1 MNRILVYGVFLA
13 LIMLTAGMAGCAQT
27 DGNEGNENNGQQP
40 TYTEEES
47 KEIARDFVEA
57 SPTYKF
63 DGYNLTHKE
72 TLYPEVVN
80 CTDCYGFVF
89 EFESRHA
96 GYGNRTG
103 KMLAQ
108 VITPHE
114 AHVTVKSGEVTSALL
129 DNKWG
134 MVNQTFLD
142 APSQDDE
149 ELDLREANVVNVEFE
164 KQEGSYRFDVTLYHD
179 DDGEEGYADW
189 WQVETLDGEV
199 LGRRNLTHAHGTEEF
214 TRSESIEVPQDTK
227 YVVVR
232 GHDQVHGFGG
242 QVMVLN
248 LETGESE
255 KIDQGG
261 EEQDFSEYYPSMGNE
276 IGSPKTST
284 TPQEEFCGWSTQGNC
299 STDADCT
306 SGGCSGQVCQ
316 STFEEPVMT
325 TCEYKECY
333 NADLY
338 GMECK
343 CVEGACQWSQNTTE

>member
-114 AHVTVKSGEVTSALL
+114 AHITVKNGEVTSALL
-129 DNKWG
+129 DNKWDII
-134 MVNQTFLD
+134 NQTLVD
-142 APSQDDE
+142 
-149 ELDLREANVVNVEFE
+149 N
-164 KQEGSYRFDVTLYHD
+164 
-179 DDGEEGYADW
+179 
-189 WQVETLDGEV
+189 ETE
-199 LGRRNLTHAHGTEEF
+199 TETATPE
-214 TRSESIEVPQDTK
+214 DT
-227 YVVVR
+227 
-232 GHDQVHGFGG
+232 
-242 QVMVLN
+242 
-248 LETGESE
+248 
-255 KIDQGG
+255 
-261 EEQDFSEYYPSMGNE
+261 
-276 IGSPKTST
+276 PKSN

-299 STDADCT
+299 STDADCVT
-306 SGGCSGQVCQ
+306 GGCSSQVCQ
-316 STFEEPVMT
+316 STFEDPVMT

-333 NADLY
+333 NAALY
-338 GMECK
+338 DMECK
-343 CVEGACQWSQNTTE
+343 CVEGACQWSQSTTE